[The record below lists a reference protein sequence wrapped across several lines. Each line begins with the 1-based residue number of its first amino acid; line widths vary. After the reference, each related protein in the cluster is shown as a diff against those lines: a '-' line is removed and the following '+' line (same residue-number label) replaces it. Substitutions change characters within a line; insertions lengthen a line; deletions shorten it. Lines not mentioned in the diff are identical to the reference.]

1 MLLTACDV
9 DRLPSIKLRTT
20 RRINGDCLAT
30 IMTLGGGL
38 KRRKNPQ
45 QEVGSLE
52 LYSFQPALKLYRPT
66 LTIRTTAATGVK
78 ARIHYTS
85 FPEASL

>member
-1 MLLTACDV
+1 MAFACLDADV

-38 KRRKNPQ
+38 KRRKR
-45 QEVGSLE
+45 
-52 LYSFQPALKLYRPT
+52 Y
-66 LTIRTTAATGVK
+66 
-78 ARIHYTS
+78 
-85 FPEASL
+85 